1 MDLGLPPPVKAEA
14 MARIE
19 TKNLDHERHT
29 AHYIGQSKLTTKVGT

>member
-14 MARIE
+14 MARFE
-19 TKNLDHERHT
+19 TELDHERHT